1 MQIPYLPAA
10 APQARTGAGLQL
22 PASLAAR
29 LRPGARPGSGS
40 SPPKVLGSGSSLTPE
55 PQGSSA
61 GLLDAVV
68 PAVTARSMAWHLGR
82 LSAGPCWR
90 AARGGCGELRA
101 WSARGAARRICR
113 PPGTAGSEQSRGLA
127 HGPSAGGGSRLRTG
141 LAAALAGVAGLAASA
156 FGHVERA
163 EMVPKSSGARSPSP
177 GRPEEEDELSR
188 RCRRFMALP
197 VTDLRELRGRP
208 GDMKT
213 KMELLILE
221 TQAQVCQALA
231 QVDGGARFSV
241 DRWERK
247 EGKLPFCA
255 MGVSSVIHPKNPHAP
270 TIHFNYRYFEVEE
283 ADGNK
288 QWWFGGGCD
297 LTPTY
302 LNQEDAV
309 HFHRTLKEA
318 CDKHGPDLYP
328 KFKKWCDEYFFIAHR
343 GERRGIGGIFFDD
356 LDSPSKE
363 EVFRFVQSCAQA
375 VVPSY
380 IPLVKKHCN
389 DSFTPQEKLWQQLR
403 RGRYV
408 EFNLLYDRGTK
419 FGLFTPGSRIESI
432 LMSLPLTAR
441 WEYMH
446 SPSENSKEAEILEVL
461 RHPRDWVR

>member
-1 MQIPYLPAA
+1 PGAS
-10 APQARTGAGLQL
+10 ARAGLTAAGLQL
-22 PASLAAR
+22 PAASTPASRPCAQRLAPVRDAP
-29 LRPGARPGSGS
+29 LRR
-40 SPPKVLGSGSSLTPE
+40 
-55 PQGSSA
+55 
-61 GLLDAVV
+61 GL
-68 PAVTARSMAWHLGR
+68 PRSM
-82 LSAGPCWR
+82 
-90 AARGGCGELRA
+90 LR
-101 WSARGAARRICR
+101 R
-113 PPGTAGSEQSRGLA
+113 
-127 HGPSAGGGSRLRTG
+127 
-141 LAAALAGVAGLAASA
+141 
-156 FGHVERA
+156 
-163 EMVPKSSGARSPSP
+163 
-177 GRPEEEDELSR
+177 
-188 RCRRFMALP
+188 
-197 VTDLRELRGRP
+197 RP
-208 GDMKT
+208 GDVRT
-213 KMELLILE
+213 RMELLILE
-221 TQAQVCQALA
+221 TQAQVCRALA
-231 QVDGGARFSV
+231 QVDGGASFCV

-247 EGKLPFCA
+247 EGGGGISCVLQDGHVFEKAGVSISVVHGTLSEEAAKQMRSRGKVLKTKDGKLPFSA

-318 CDKHGPDLYP
+318 CDQHGPDLYP
-328 KFKKWCDEYFFIAHR
+328 KFKKWCDDYFFITHR

-380 IPLVKKHCN
+380 IPLVKKHCE

-446 SPSENSKEAEILEVL
+446 SPSENSKEAEILDVL
-461 RHPRDWVR
+461 RHPRDWVP

>member
-1 MQIPYLPAA
+1 
-10 APQARTGAGLQL
+10 
-22 PASLAAR
+22 
-29 LRPGARPGSGS
+29 
-40 SPPKVLGSGSSLTPE
+40 
-55 PQGSSA
+55 
-61 GLLDAVV
+61 
-68 PAVTARSMAWHLGR
+68 MAMHLGK
-82 LSAGPCWR
+82 LSAGSCWL
-90 AARGGCGELRA
+90 AARGGCGELRS
-101 WSARGAARRICR
+101 WSLSCAAGRFCR
-113 PPGTAGSEQSRGLA
+113 APGTACPEQSRGLGY
-127 HGPSAGGGSRLRTG
+127 GPTAGGGPRLRTG
-141 LAAALAGVAGLAASA
+141 LAAGLAAGLAGLAGLAAAA

-163 EMVPKSSGARSPSP
+163 EMVSKSSGAPSPSP
-177 GRPEEEDELSR
+177 GRPEEEDDELAR
-188 RCRRFMALP
+188 RCSCFMASP
-197 VTDLRELRGRP
+197 VTDLHELRRRP

-247 EGKLPFCA
+247 EGGGGISCVLQDGHVFEKAGVSISVVHGNLSEEAAKQMRSRGKKLKTKDGKLPFSA

-309 HFHRTLKEA
+309 HFHRTLKKA
-318 CDKHGPDLYP
+318 CDQHGPDLYP
-328 KFKKWCDEYFFIAHR
+328 KFKKWCDDYFFIAHR

-363 EVFRFVQSCAQA
+363 EVFCFVQSCAQA
-375 VVPSY
+375 VIPSY
-380 IPLVKKHCN
+380 IPLVKKHCD
-389 DSFTPQEKLWQQLR
+389 DSFTPREKLWQQLR

-446 SPSENSKEAEILEVL
+446 SPSENSKEAEILDVL
-461 RHPRDWVR
+461 RHPRDWVH

>member
-1 MQIPYLPAA
+1 
-10 APQARTGAGLQL
+10 
-22 PASLAAR
+22 
-29 LRPGARPGSGS
+29 
-40 SPPKVLGSGSSLTPE
+40 
-55 PQGSSA
+55 
-61 GLLDAVV
+61 
-68 PAVTARSMAWHLGR
+68 MALHLGR

-90 AARGGCGELRA
+90 VARGGCGELRE
-101 WSARGAARRICR
+101 WSRRCPARRFCR
-113 PPGTAGSEQSRGLA
+113 PPGVASAEQTRGLGRGA
-127 HGPSAGGGSRLRTG
+127 MARGGSRLGTG
-141 LAAALAGVAGLAASA
+141 LAMALAGLAGLGAAA
-156 FGHVERA
+156 FVHSERA
-163 EMVPKSSGARSPSP
+163 EMVPKISGAQGPSP
-177 GRPEEEDELSR
+177 GRPEEEDELAR
-188 RCRRFMALP
+188 RCSGFMASP
-197 VTDLRELRGRP
+197 VTDLRELQRRP
-208 GDMKT
+208 GDTKT

-221 TQAQVCQALA
+221 TQAQVCRALA
-231 QVDGGARFSV
+231 QVDGGASFSV

-247 EGKLPFCA
+247 EGGGGISCVLQDGRVFEKA
-255 MGVSSVIHPKNPHAP
+255 GVSISVVHGNLS
-270 TIHFNYRYFEVEE
+270 EE
-283 ADGNK
+283 AAKQMRSRGKMLKTKDGTR

-318 CDKHGPDLYP
+318 CDRHSLDLYP
-328 KFKKWCDEYFFIAHR
+328 KFKKWCDDYFFIAHR

-363 EVFRFVQSCAQA
+363 EVFHFVQSCAQA
-375 VVPSY
+375 VIPSY
-380 IPLVKKHCN
+380 IPLVKKHCD

-461 RHPRDWVR
+461 RHPRDWVH

>member
-1 MQIPYLPAA
+1 MAFRL
-10 APQARTGAGLQL
+10 
-22 PASLAAR
+22 AR
-29 LRPGARPGSGS
+29 LG
-40 SPPKVLGSGSSLTPE
+40 
-55 PQGSSA
+55 
-61 GLLDAVV
+61 
-68 PAVTARSMAWHLGR
+68 
-82 LSAGPCWR
+82 AGPCWR
-90 AARGGCGELRA
+90 AARGGGAELRA
-101 WSARGAARRICR
+101 GCWRLRR
-113 PPGTAGSEQSRGLA
+113 PPGAAGAQQSRGLGLGGA
-127 HGPSAGGGSRLRTG
+127 AAGGGPRRGGAG
-141 LAAALAGVAGLAASA
+141 LAAALAGLAGLAAA
-156 FGHVERA
+156 AVGHVARA
-163 EMVPKSSGARSPSP
+163 EMVPRSPGARSPSP
-177 GRPEEEDELSR
+177 GRPGEEGEEDELAR
-188 RCRRFMALP
+188 RCRGFMAPP
-197 VTDLRELRGRP
+197 VTDPRELRRRP

-213 KMELLILE
+213 RMELLILE

-247 EGKLPFCA
+247 EGGGGISCVLQDGHVFEKAGVSISVVHGHLSEEAVKQMRNRGKNLKTKDGKLLFSA

-270 TIHFNYRYFEVEE
+270 TIHFNYRYFEIEE

-288 QWWFGGGCD
+288 HWWFGGGSD

-318 CDKHGPDLYP
+318 CDRHGSDLYP
-328 KFKKWCDEYFFIAHR
+328 KFKKWCDDYFYIVHR

-363 EVFRFVQSCAQA
+363 EVFQFVQSCAQA
-375 VVPSY
+375 VVPAY
-380 IPLVKKHCN
+380 IPLVKKHRD

-446 SPSENSKEAEILEVL
+446 SPSANSKEAEILEVL
-461 RHPRDWVR
+461 RHPRDWVH

>member
-1 MQIPYLPAA
+1 MAMN
-10 APQARTGAGLQL
+10 
-22 PASLAAR
+22 
-29 LRPGARPGSGS
+29 LR
-40 SPPKVLGSGSSLTPE
+40 
-55 PQGSSA
+55 
-61 GLLDAVV
+61 
-68 PAVTARSMAWHLGR
+68 W
-82 LSAGPCWR
+82 LSAGPRWR
-90 AARGGCGELRA
+90 AVRGACGELRAYGELRA
-101 WSARGAARRICR
+101 WSPRCAAGRLCR
-113 PPGTAGSEQSRGLA
+113 PPGTACGEQSRGLGY
-127 HGPSAGGGSRLRTG
+127 GPPVGGGSRLRTRLAAGLAGLVG
-141 LAAALAGVAGLAASA
+141 LAAVA

-163 EMVPKSSGARSPSP
+163 EMVRKSSGAQSASL
-177 GRPEEEDELSR
+177 GRPEEEDDELVR
-188 RCRRFMALP
+188 RCRCFMAPP
-197 VTDLRELRGRP
+197 VTDLRELRRRP
-208 GDMKT
+208 DDMKT

-247 EGKLPFCA
+247 EGGGGISCVLQDGHVFEKAGVSISVVHGNLSEEAAKQMRSRGKLLKTKDGKLPFSA
-255 MGVSSVIHPKNPHAP
+255 MGVSSVIHPKNPHTP

-283 ADGNK
+283 ADGNTL
-288 QWWFGGGCD
+288 WWFGGGCD

-318 CDKHGPDLYP
+318 CDQHGPDLYP
-328 KFKKWCDEYFFIAHR
+328 KFKKWCDDYFFIAHR

-363 EVFRFVQSCAQA
+363 EVFRFVQSCTQA
-375 VVPSY
+375 IIPSY
-380 IPLVKKHCN
+380 VPLVKKHCN

-461 RHPRDWVR
+461 RHPRDWVP

>member
-1 MQIPYLPAA
+1 
-10 APQARTGAGLQL
+10 
-22 PASLAAR
+22 
-29 LRPGARPGSGS
+29 
-40 SPPKVLGSGSSLTPE
+40 
-55 PQGSSA
+55 
-61 GLLDAVV
+61 
-68 PAVTARSMAWHLGR
+68 MALHLGR
-82 LSAGPCWR
+82 LSAGSCWR
-90 AARGGCGELRA
+90 ASRGGR
-101 WSARGAARRICR
+101 RGLCSWPGRCAAARICR
-113 PPGTAGSEQSRGLA
+113 PPGAAGTEQCRGLG
-127 HGPSAGGGSRLRTG
+127 HIPTAGGGPRLGTRLTTALAGLAGLAG
-141 LAAALAGVAGLAASA
+141 LAAAA

-163 EMVPKSSGARSPSP
+163 EMVPRSTGARSPSS
-177 GRPEEEDELSR
+177 GRPEEDDDELTR
-188 RCRRFMALP
+188 RCSCFMAPP

-208 GDMKT
+208 SDMKT

-247 EGKLPFCA
+247 EGGGGISCVLQDGHVFEKAGVSISVVHGNLSEEAAKQMRSRGKVLKTKDGKLPFSA

-270 TIHFNYRYFEVEE
+270 TIHFNYRYFEIEE

-302 LNQEDAV
+302 LNQEDAI

-328 KFKKWCDEYFFIAHR
+328 KFKKWCDDYFFIVHR

-380 IPLVKKHCN
+380 IPLVKKHHD

-446 SPSENSKEAEILEVL
+446 SPPENSKEAEILEVL

>member
-1 MQIPYLPAA
+1 MAL
-10 APQARTGAGLQL
+10 
-22 PASLAAR
+22 R
-29 LRPGARPGSGS
+29 LGG
-40 SPPKVLGSGSSLTPE
+40 
-55 PQGSSA
+55 
-61 GLLDAVV
+61 
-68 PAVTARSMAWHLGR
+68 
-82 LSAGPCWR
+82 LSAGSCWR
-90 AARGGCGELRA
+90 AARGGGGGLSAGAGSRA
-101 WSARGAARRICR
+101 AGRTCR
-113 PPGTAGSEQSRGLA
+113 PPAAAGREPSRGLGHSPA
-127 HGPSAGGGSRLRTG
+127 ARGGPRPGTGLSGALAGLAGLAG
-141 LAAALAGVAGLAASA
+141 LAAAA
-156 FGHVERA
+156 FGRAERA
-163 EMVPKSSGARSPSP
+163 EAEPRSRGPRSPSP
-177 GRPEEEDELSR
+177 GRRQDGDDDDDDDELGR
-188 RCRRFMALP
+188 RCRCFMAPP
-197 VTDLRELRGRP
+197 VTALRELRARP

-213 KMELLILE
+213 RMELLVLE
-221 TQAQVCQALA
+221 TQAQVCRALA

-247 EGKLPFCA
+247 EGGGGISCVLQDGHVFEKAGVSISVVHGNLSEEAAKQMRSRGKNLKTKDGKLPFSA

-318 CDKHGPDLYP
+318 CDQHGPDLYP
-328 KFKKWCDEYFFIAHR
+328 KFKKWCDDYFFIVHR

-380 IPLVKKHCN
+380 IPLVKKHHN

-446 SPSENSKEAEILEVL
+446 SPPENSKEAEILEVL
-461 RHPRDWVR
+461 RHPRDWVH

>member
-1 MQIPYLPAA
+1 M
-10 APQARTGAGLQL
+10 
-22 PASLAAR
+22 
-29 LRPGARPGSGS
+29 
-40 SPPKVLGSGSSLTPE
+40 
-55 PQGSSA
+55 
-61 GLLDAVV
+61 
-68 PAVTARSMAWHLGR
+68 HLGG

-90 AARGGCGELRA
+90 AARAGCGELSA
-101 WSARGAARRICR
+101 WSRRYAVGRLCR
-113 PPGTAGSEQSRGLA
+113 PPGTTCPQQSRGLG
-127 HGPSAGGGSRLRTG
+127 HGPTTGGSPRLRTG
-141 LAAALAGVAGLAASA
+141 VAAGLAGLAGLAAAA
-156 FGHVERA
+156 FGQVERA
-163 EMVPKSSGARSPSP
+163 EMVRKSSGTPSTLP
-177 GRPEEEDELSR
+177 GKPEEDDDELAR
-188 RCRRFMALP
+188 RCSCFMAPP
-197 VTDLRELRGRP
+197 VTDLSELRTRP
-208 GDMKT
+208 EDMKT

-247 EGKLPFCA
+247 EGGGGISCVLQDGHVFEKAGVSISVVHGNLSEEAAKQMRSRGKMLKTKDGKLPFSA

-270 TIHFNYRYFEVEE
+270 TIHFNYRYFEIEE

-318 CDKHGPDLYP
+318 CDQHGPDLYP
-328 KFKKWCDEYFFIAHR
+328 KYKKW
-343 GERRGIGGIFFDD
+343 
-356 LDSPSKE
+356 
-363 EVFRFVQSCAQA
+363 
-375 VVPSY
+375 
-380 IPLVKKHCN
+380 
-389 DSFTPQEKLWQQLR
+389 
-403 RGRYV
+403 YV

-461 RHPRDWVR
+461 RHPRDWVH

>member
-1 MQIPYLPAA
+1 
-10 APQARTGAGLQL
+10 T
-22 PASLAAR
+22 AS
-29 LRPGARPGSGS
+29 PG
-40 SPPKVLGSGSSLTPE
+40 
-55 PQGSSA
+55 
-61 GLLDAVV
+61 
-68 PAVTARSMAWHLGR
+68 H
-82 LSAGPCWR
+82 
-90 AARGGCGELRA
+90 
-101 WSARGAARRICR
+101 
-113 PPGTAGSEQSRGLA
+113 SRGLG
-127 HGPSAGGGSRLRTG
+127 HGPSAKGGPWLGTGLAATLAGLTG
-141 LAAALAGVAGLAASA
+141 LAAAT
-156 FGHVERA
+156 FGHVRRA
-163 EMVPKSSGARSPSP
+163 EMVPKSSGTRGSSQ
-177 GRPEEEDELSR
+177 GRPEAEDGGGEDELAR
-188 RCRRFMALP
+188 RCRCFMAPP
-197 VTDLRELRGRP
+197 VTDLRELRKRP

-213 KMELLILE
+213 KMELMILE

-231 QVDGGARFSV
+231 QVDGVADFSV

-247 EGKLPFCA
+247 EGGGGISCVLQDGRVFEKAGVSISVIHGNLSEEAAKQMKSRGKLVKTKDGKTPFCA

-270 TIHFNYRYFEVEE
+270 TMHFNYRYFEIEE

-302 LNQEDAV
+302 LNHEDAV

-318 CDKHGPDLYP
+318 CDQHGSDLYP
-328 KFKKWCDEYFFIAHR
+328 KFKKWCDDYFFIAHR

-356 LDSPSKE
+356 LDSPSQE
-363 EVFRFVQSCAQA
+363 DVFRFVQSCAQA

-380 IPLVKKHCN
+380 IPLVKKHCD

-408 EFNLLYDRGTK
+408 EFNLVYDRGTK

-446 SPSENSKEAEILEVL
+446 SPSANSKEAEILEVL
-461 RHPRDWVR
+461 RHPKDWVH

>member
-1 MQIPYLPAA
+1 MN
-10 APQARTGAGLQL
+10 
-22 PASLAAR
+22 
-29 LRPGARPGSGS
+29 LR
-40 SPPKVLGSGSSLTPE
+40 
-55 PQGSSA
+55 
-61 GLLDAVV
+61 
-68 PAVTARSMAWHLGR
+68 W

-90 AARGGCGELRA
+90 AVRGACGELRAYGELRA
-101 WSARGAARRICR
+101 WSPRCAAGRLCR
-113 PPGTAGSEQSRGLA
+113 LPGTACGEQSRGLGY
-127 HGPSAGGGSRLRTG
+127 GPPVGGGSRLRTRLAAGLAGLVG
-141 LAAALAGVAGLAASA
+141 LAAVA

-163 EMVPKSSGARSPSP
+163 EMVRKSSGAQSASL
-177 GRPEEEDELSR
+177 GRPEEEDDELAR
-188 RCRRFMALP
+188 RCRCFMAPP
-197 VTDLRELRGRP
+197 VTDLRELRRRP
-208 GDMKT
+208 DDMKT

-247 EGKLPFCA
+247 EGGGGISCVLQDGHVFEKAGVSISVVHGNLSEEAAKQMRSRGKLLKTKDGKLPFSA
-255 MGVSSVIHPKNPHAP
+255 MGVSSVIHPKNPHTP

-283 ADGNK
+283 ADGNTL
-288 QWWFGGGCD
+288 WWFGGGCD

-318 CDKHGPDLYP
+318 CDQHGPDLYP
-328 KFKKWCDEYFFIAHR
+328 KFKKWCDDYFFIAHR

-363 EVFRFVQSCAQA
+363 DVFRFVQSCTQA
-375 VVPSY
+375 IIPSY
-380 IPLVKKHCN
+380 VPLVKKHCN

-461 RHPRDWVR
+461 RHPRDWVP

>member
-1 MQIPYLPAA
+1 
-10 APQARTGAGLQL
+10 
-22 PASLAAR
+22 
-29 LRPGARPGSGS
+29 
-40 SPPKVLGSGSSLTPE
+40 
-55 PQGSSA
+55 
-61 GLLDAVV
+61 
-68 PAVTARSMAWHLGR
+68 MALHLGR
-82 LSAGPCWR
+82 LSAGSCWR
-90 AARGGCGELRA
+90 AARGCCGELRA
-101 WSARGAARRICR
+101 WSPRCAAGRICR
-113 PPGTAGSEQSRGLA
+113 PPGTAGAGRCRGLG
-127 HGPSAGGGSRLRTG
+127 HSATEGGGPRLGTGLTAALAGLAG
-141 LAAALAGVAGLAASA
+141 LAAAA

-163 EMVPKSSGARSPSP
+163 GMVPKSSGARSRSP
-177 GRPEEEDELSR
+177 GRSEEEDALAR
-188 RCRRFMALP
+188 RCSCFMAMP
-197 VTDLRELRGRP
+197 VTDLRELRRRP

-247 EGKLPFCA
+247 EGGGGISCVLQDGHVFEKA
-255 MGVSSVIHPKNPHAP
+255 GVSISVVHGNLS
-270 TIHFNYRYFEVEE
+270 EE
-283 ADGNK
+283 AAKQMRSRGKILKTKDGDK
-288 QWWFGGGCD
+288 HWWFGGGCD

-318 CDKHGPDLYP
+318 CDQHGPDLYP
-328 KFKKWCDEYFFIAHR
+328 KFKKWCDDYFFIAHR

-380 IPLVKKHCN
+380 IPLVQKHCD

-446 SPSENSKEAEILEVL
+446 SPPENSKEAEILEVL
-461 RHPRDWVR
+461 RHPRDWVH

>member
-1 MQIPYLPAA
+1 MAMN
-10 APQARTGAGLQL
+10 
-22 PASLAAR
+22 
-29 LRPGARPGSGS
+29 LR
-40 SPPKVLGSGSSLTPE
+40 
-55 PQGSSA
+55 
-61 GLLDAVV
+61 
-68 PAVTARSMAWHLGR
+68 W

-90 AARGGCGELRA
+90 AVRGACGELRA
-101 WSARGAARRICR
+101 YGELRALAA
-113 PPGTAGSEQSRGLA
+113 GLA
-127 HGPSAGGGSRLRTG
+127 GLVG
-141 LAAALAGVAGLAASA
+141 LAAVA

-163 EMVPKSSGARSPSP
+163 EMVRKSSGAQSASL
-177 GRPEEEDELSR
+177 GRPEEEDDELAR
-188 RCRRFMALP
+188 RCRCFMAPP
-197 VTDLRELRGRP
+197 VTDLRELRRRP
-208 GDMKT
+208 DDMKT

-247 EGKLPFCA
+247 EGGGGISCVLQDGHVFEKAGVSISVVHGNLSEEAAKQMRSRGKLLKTKDGKLPFSA
-255 MGVSSVIHPKNPHAP
+255 MGVSSVIHPKNPHTP

-283 ADGNK
+283 ADGNTL
-288 QWWFGGGCD
+288 WWFGGGCD

-318 CDKHGPDLYP
+318 CDQHGPDLYP
-328 KFKKWCDEYFFIAHR
+328 KFKKWCDDYFFIAHR

-363 EVFRFVQSCAQA
+363 EVFRFVQSCTQA
-375 VVPSY
+375 IIPSY
-380 IPLVKKHCN
+380 VPLVKKHCN
-389 DSFTPQEKLWQQLR
+389 DSFTSQEKLWQQLR

-461 RHPRDWVR
+461 RHPRDWVP